1 MLTSK
6 ARYGLKAMAILAKR
20 YGDHHLVPVDEI
32 AAEEKIPIK
41 FLEATLTQLRKRG
54 LLISRRGP
62 AGGFMLA
69 RAPELISLAEVIRTL
84 DGPFAPTSCSR
95 TRNPVQ
101 CEGCDDMSLCRI
113 RPVMREVRDA
123 MADLLEKRTILD
135 LANGAEVFREEP
147 YVPMYQI

>member
-1 MLTSK
+1 
-6 ARYGLKAMAILAKR
+6 
-20 YGDHHLVPVDEI
+20 
-32 AAEEKIPIK
+32 
-41 FLEATLTQLRKRG
+41 
-54 LLISRRGP
+54 
-62 AGGFMLA
+62 MLA
-69 RAPELISLAEVIRTL
+69 RPPDQISLAEVIRTL

-123 MADLLEKRTILD
+123 MADLLERRTILD
-135 LANGAEVFREEP
+135 LANGVEMPGDDA